1 MSGPGLE
8 GPAGQGQGWV
18 KTCPAA
24 TRCRAAAFRIQSLVV
39 HRAEML
45 NAREP
50 GREAR
55 TTWTAVASH
64 AVFTVRTHA
73 TGQLSGPSLVRKF
86 AYEN

>member
-1 MSGPGLE
+1 
-8 GPAGQGQGWV
+8 V

-24 TRCRAAAFRIQSLVV
+24 TRWRAAAFSDSRSLLVV

-50 GREAR
+50 GGEAR
-55 TTWTAVASH
+55 TTWTAVAPA

-73 TGQLSGPSLVRKF
+73 AGQLFGPSLVRKF

>member
-24 TRCRAAAFRIQSLVV
+24 TRCRAAEEQPLVV
-39 HRAEML
+39 HG
-45 NAREP
+45 REP

-55 TTWTAVASH
+55 TTWTAVAPH

>member
-24 TRCRAAAFRIQSLVV
+24 TRCRAAEEQSLVV

>member
-1 MSGPGLE
+1 MSACSLEE

-24 TRCRAAAFRIQSLVV
+24 TRCRAAAFSGSRSLLVM
-39 HRAEML
+39 HRAEIL

-55 TTWTAVASH
+55 TTWTAVAPH

-73 TGQLSGPSLVRKF
+73 TGQLSGPSLQ
-86 AYEN
+86 